1 MRSLSVSGVAWH
13 DCTQPTRSE
22 LHAVQR
28 RYHFHALDIDDCLS
42 EHERPKIEE
51 YASYLFLVFH
61 IPYGSTATGRILK
74 EEINIF
80 FGRDFLVTVRDG
92 KSPSVDQLWR
102 ALHTSKRRK
111 EEYFGRGAGFLL
123 YRLMRDLFAES
134 FPLVEEIMRE
144 LRRIEESLF
153 GSEEQQSVL
162 QAILMLRRNI
172 ITMRSILNPQR
183 AIVAHLEHKRQF
195 IAEDLALYFDDILDA
210 IERQWSLLDTAKE
223 MSEALQ
229 ATHESWLTQKTNTII
244 RILTGFTV
252 ITLPLLIVPGIYGMN
267 VALPFQTHPLV
278 FLALLCGMTVATV
291 LFLLYFIYKKWL

>member
-1 MRSLSVSGVAWH
+1 MRSFTVSGVTWH

-28 RYHFHALDIDDCLS
+28 RYRFHALDIDDCLS

-51 YASYLFLVFH
+51 YSSYLFLVFH

-92 KSPSVDQLWR
+92 KSPSVDRLWR
-102 ALHTSKRRK
+102 GLHTSKRRK

-153 GSEEQQSVL
+153 GSEGQHNVL

-172 ITMRSILNPQR
+172 ITMRSILYPQR

-210 IERQWSLLDTAKE
+210 IERQWALLDTAKE

-267 VALPFQTHPLV
+267 VTLPFQMHPLV
-278 FLALLCGMTVATV
+278 FVLLMLGMVAATV
-291 LFLLYFIYKKWL
+291 VLLWYFIVKKWL

>member
-1 MRSLSVSGVAWH
+1 MRSLTVSGVTWH
-13 DCTQPTRSE
+13 DCTQPTRSD

-28 RYHFHALDIDDCLS
+28 RYRFHALDIDDCLS
-42 EHERPKIEE
+42 DHERPKIEE

-61 IPYGSTATGRILK
+61 IPYGRAATGRILK

-80 FGRDFLVTVRDG
+80 FGQDFLVTVRDG
-92 KSPSVDQLWR
+92 KSPSVDRLWR
-102 ALHTSKRRK
+102 GLHTSKRRK

-123 YRLMRDLFAES
+123 YRLMSDLFAES
-134 FPLVEEIMRE
+134 FPLVEGIMRE

-153 GSEEQQSVL
+153 GSEGQPSML

-172 ITMRSILNPQR
+172 ITMRSILYPQR
-183 AIVAHLEHKRQF
+183 AIIAHLEHKRQF

-210 IERQWSLLDTAKE
+210 IERQWALLDTAKE

-229 ATHESWLTQKTNTII
+229 ATHESWLTQKTNAII

-252 ITLPLLIVPGIYGMN
+252 ITLPFIIVPGMYGMN
-267 VALPFQTHPLV
+267 VTLPFQVHPLV
-278 FLALLCGMTVATV
+278 FLSLTLGMVAATVA
-291 LFLLYFIYKKWL
+291 LLLYFIGKKWL

>member
-1 MRSLSVSGVAWH
+1 MRSLTVSGVTWH

-42 EHERPKIEE
+42 DHERPKIEE

-61 IPYGSTATGRILK
+61 IPYGGAATGKVLK

-80 FGRDFLVTVRDG
+80 FGLDFLVTVRDG
-92 KSPSVDQLWR
+92 KSPSVDRLWR
-102 ALHTSKRRK
+102 GLHTSKRRK
-111 EEYFGRGAGFLL
+111 EEYFGQGAGFLL
-123 YRLMRDLFAES
+123 HRLMRDLFAES
-134 FPLVEEIMRE
+134 LPLVEGIMRE

-153 GSEEQQSVL
+153 DGKGEHTVL

-172 ITMRSILNPQR
+172 ITMRSILHPQR

-195 IAEDLALYFDDILDA
+195 IAEDLAPYFDDILDG
-210 IERQWSLLDTAKE
+210 IERQWSLLDMAKE

-229 ATHESWLTQKTNTII
+229 ATHESWLTQKTNAVI
-244 RILTGFTV
+244 RLLTGFTV
-252 ITLPLLIVPGIYGMN
+252 ITLPLIIVPGVYGMN
-267 VALPFQTHPLV
+267 VTLPFQGHPLV
-278 FLALLCGMTVATV
+278 FLSLFLGMASATALL
-291 LFLLYFIYKKWL
+291 LLYFIYKKWL

>member
-1 MRSLSVSGVAWH
+1 MRSLTVAGVTWY
-13 DCTQPTRSE
+13 DCTQPTRAE
-22 LHAVQR
+22 LQSVQR

-42 EHERPKIEE
+42 DHERPKIEE

-61 IPYGSTATGRILK
+61 IPYGSTATGRVLK

-92 KSPSVDQLWR
+92 KSSSVDRLWR
-102 ALHTSKRRK
+102 CLHTSKRRK
-111 EEYFGRGAGFLL
+111 EEYFGRGAVFLL
-123 YRLMRDLFAES
+123 YRLMRDLFAEGV
-134 FPLVEEIMRE
+134 PLVEGIMRE

-153 GSEEQQSVL
+153 DGEEQRGVL

-172 ITMRSILNPQR
+172 ILMRSILYPQR

-195 IAEDLALYFDDILDA
+195 ITEDLALYFDDILDA
-210 IERQWSLLDTAKE
+210 IELQWSLLDTAKE

-229 ATHESWLTQKTNTII
+229 ATHESWLTQKTNAII

-252 ITLPLLIVPGIYGMN
+252 ITLPFIIVPGIYGMN
-267 VALPFQTHPLV
+267 VQLPFQGHPLV
-278 FLALLCGMTVATV
+278 FPSLMLGVTVTTAALLA
-291 LFLLYFIYKKWL
+291 YFMRKKWL

>member
-1 MRSLSVSGVAWH
+1 MRSLTVSGVAWH

-28 RYHFHALDIDDCLS
+28 RYRFHTLDIDDCLS
-42 EHERPKIEE
+42 DHERPKIEE

-61 IPYGSTATGRILK
+61 IPYGRAATGRILK

-80 FGRDFLVTVRDG
+80 FGQDFLVTVRDG
-92 KSPSVDQLWR
+92 KSPSVDRLWR
-102 ALHTSKRRK
+102 GLHTSKRRR

-134 FPLVEEIMRE
+134 FPLVEGIMRE

-153 GSEEQQSVL
+153 GGEDQHGML

-172 ITMRSILNPQR
+172 ITMRSILHPQR

-195 IAEDLALYFDDILDA
+195 IAEDLALYFDDVLDA
-210 IERQWSLLDTAKE
+210 IERQWALLDTAKE

-252 ITLPLLIVPGIYGMN
+252 ITLPFIIVPGIYGMN
-267 VALPFQTHPLV
+267 VTLPFQVHPLV
-278 FLALLCGMTVATV
+278 FVSLMLGMAVATV
-291 LFLLYFIYKKWL
+291 VLLLYFIGKKWL

>member
-1 MRSLSVSGVAWH
+1 MRSLTVSGVTWH
-13 DCTQPTRSE
+13 DCTQPARSE

-42 EHERPKIEE
+42 DHERPKIEE

-80 FGRDFLVTVRDG
+80 FGRDFIVTVRDG
-92 KSPSVDQLWR
+92 KSPSVDRLWR
-102 ALHTSKRRK
+102 GLHTSKRRK

-134 FPLVEEIMRE
+134 FPLVEGIMRE

-153 GSEEQQSVL
+153 GSEEQHGVH

-172 ITMRSILNPQR
+172 IIMRSILYPQR
-183 AIVAHLEHKRQF
+183 AIIAHLEHKRQF

-229 ATHESWLTQKTNTII
+229 ATHESWLTQKTNAII

-267 VALPFQTHPLV
+267 VTLPFQVHPLV
-278 FLALLCGMTVATV
+278 FLFLMLCMTVTTV
-291 LFLLYFIYKKWL
+291 VLLWYFICKKWL

>member
-1 MRSLSVSGVAWH
+1 MRSLTVSGVTWH

-61 IPYGSTATGRILK
+61 IPYGGTATGKVLK

-92 KSPSVDQLWR
+92 KSPSVDRLWR
-102 ALHTSKRRK
+102 GLHTSRRRQ

-123 YRLMRDLFAES
+123 YRLMRDLFSES
-134 FPLVEEIMRE
+134 LPLVEGIMRE

-153 GSEEQQSVL
+153 GGEGQRGVL

-172 ITMRSILNPQR
+172 ITMRSILYPQR
-183 AIVAHLEHKRQF
+183 GIVAHLEHKRPF
-195 IAEDLALYFDDILDA
+195 VAEDLAPYFDDILDG
-210 IERQWSLLDTAKE
+210 IERQWSLLDAAKE

-229 ATHESWLTQKTNTII
+229 ATHESWLTQKTNAVI
-244 RILTGFTV
+244 RLLTGFTV
-252 ITLPLLIVPGIYGMN
+252 ITLPLIIVPGVYGMN
-267 VALPFQTHPLV
+267 VTLPFQGHPLV
-278 FLALLCGMTVATV
+278 FLSLFFGMAVATALLLV
-291 LFLLYFIYKKWL
+291 YFIYKKWL